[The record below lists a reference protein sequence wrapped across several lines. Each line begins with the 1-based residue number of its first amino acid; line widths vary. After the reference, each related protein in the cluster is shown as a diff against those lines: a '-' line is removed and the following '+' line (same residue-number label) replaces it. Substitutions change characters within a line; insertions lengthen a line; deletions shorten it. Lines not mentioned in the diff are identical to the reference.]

1 MPKKIQE
8 CTRAHLIS
16 VPLPQHAASY
26 TVITH
31 QFVIDHSFQA
41 LANAGFVITEEEY
54 RCTADGQIA
63 QGIYKL
69 QYNNDPDLSMMF
81 AWTNSYN
88 KQVKFKCLIGAYINQ
103 TGTVMTSGDIGTW
116 TRKHVGTADVET
128 TATIDDQVANAHM
141 YYNQLVADKAIMT
154 GISLNKRKQA
164 QLLGI
169 LFAEYQILTTEQASI
184 IRSQMDRPSHVYE
197 DSNSLWAFYNYVTIA
212 LQHSHPRTWME
223 DQRILHYFIS
233 TVGNFN
239 APPQPVIAPVIAISA
254 PVEEEVDPLY
264 VIPNQTNLLDQ
275 IAEVEE
281 IQIHIESDEEY
292 AQRVAEIEGEP
303 EELAAELHLAET
315 TFMNARELELQNEL
329 EEDTFAMAQLS
340 GVKAPEEIMDALMN
354 APEIDASDVDMSQVT
369 WVAPDVAGN
378 FTLKEVEPI
387 VVQEGSD
394 FDIDLHQSEEII
406 LEVTEDKS
414 AFVNDEIVTYTDVA
428 GNTFIVPVVV
438 EDFVSDEEED
448 MIMDQILIPIAAPTL
463 EPTPEEHALFE
474 AEEALYVVPL
484 EEQQEADLDLK
495 EAVAEVKEDNSS
507 DFDLDF
513 GSNDLEDDGVD
524 NTPDFF

>member
-1 MPKKIQE
+1 MPKKIQD
-8 CTRAHLIS
+8 CSRAHLIS

-41 LANAGFVITEEEY
+41 LANAGFVIVDEEY

-128 TATIDDQVANAHM
+128 KTTIDDQVANAYM

-154 GISLNKRKQA
+154 GVSLNKRKQA

-184 IRSQMDRPSHVYE
+184 IRNQMDRPSYVFE
-197 DSNSLWAFYNYVTIA
+197 NSNSLWAFYNYVTIA

-239 APPQPVIAPVIAISA
+239 APPQPAVVPE
-254 PVEEEVDPLY
+254 VEEEEETVVDPLDSNY
-264 VIPNQTNLLDQ
+264 GQPENQTNLLVQ
-275 IAEVEE
+275 IAE
-281 IQIHIESDEEY
+281 ITGDESL
-292 AQRVAEIEGEP
+292 
-303 EELAAELHLAET
+303 LAAQYPVT
-315 TFMNARELELQNEL
+315 
-329 EEDTFAMAQLS
+329 EEEAFQLS
-340 GVKAPEEIMDALMN
+340 DT
-354 APEIDASDVDMSQVT
+354 Q
-369 WVAPDVAGN
+369 
-378 FTLKEVEPI
+378 
-387 VVQEGSD
+387 VVQKGSD

-406 LEVTEDKS
+406 LDANEAEEDH
-414 AFVNDEIVTYTDVA
+414 VIIDDEIWTTDEEPLKIATIVDETVKYTDPA
-428 GNTFIVPVVV
+428 GNTFETPIVVD
-438 EDFVSDEEED
+438 DFISDEEED
-448 MIMDQILIPIAAPTL
+448 MIMDQILIPIAPCAAHDTETEKDLEQEIRETEVANFFEEITPVPTL
-463 EPTPEEHALFE
+463 VPTPEEHAQFE
-474 AEEALYVVPL
+474 AEEALYVEP
-484 EEQQEADLDLK
+484 EANLDLK
-495 EAVAEVKEDNSS
+495 ESVAEVKEDNTS
-507 DFDLDF
+507 DFDFDF
-513 GSNDLEDDGVD
+513 GSNDPEDTEVD

>member
-1 MPKKIQE
+1 MPKKIQD
-8 CTRAHLIS
+8 CSRAHLIS

-41 LANAGFVITEEEY
+41 LANAGFGIVEEEY

-69 QYNNDPDLSMMF
+69 QYNNDPELSMMF

-103 TGTVMTSGDIGTW
+103 TGTVMTSGDMGTW
-116 TRKHVGTADVET
+116 TRKHIGTADTET
-128 TATIDDQVANAHM
+128 KATIDDQVANAYM

-184 IRSQMDRPSHVYE
+184 IRSQMDRPSHVFE

-212 LQHSHPRTWME
+212 LQHSHPKTWME

-233 TVGNFN
+233 TVGNFS
-239 APPQPVIAPVIAISA
+239 APPQPVSAPVPDLSA
-254 PVEEEVDPLY
+254 PVEEEEEEVVDPLY

-275 IAEVEE
+275 IADLEADQIDEDVRYAENDDTYDDTSNENDDTSIEVTEAEE
-281 IQIHIESDEEY
+281 
-292 AQRVAEIEGEP
+292 VP
-303 EELAAELHLAET
+303 
-315 TFMNARELELQNEL
+315 
-329 EEDTFAMAQLS
+329 
-340 GVKAPEEIMDALMN
+340 
-354 APEIDASDVDMSQVT
+354 
-369 WVAPDVAGN
+369 
-378 FTLKEVEPI
+378 
-387 VVQEGSD
+387 
-394 FDIDLHQSEEII
+394 FDIDADDDAVLDALLVPIAPCAAHDAETEREIEKENSTDI
-406 LEVTEDKS
+406 
-414 AFVNDEIVTYTDVA
+414 FPQDEIVHYTDPA
-428 GNTFIVPVVV
+428 GNTFEAPVVKIDTV
-438 EDFVSDEEED
+438 DLNENTKMAVIVSEE
-448 MIMDQILIPIAAPTL
+448 PVFSL
-463 EPTPEEHALFE
+463 EPTPEDHAQIE
-474 AEEALYVVPL
+474 AEEAVVVAPW

-495 EAVAEVKEDNSS
+495 GSVAEVKEDDSS

-513 GSNDLEDDGVD
+513 GSDDPEDDEVD

>member
-1 MPKKIQE
+1 MPKKIQD
-8 CTRAHLIS
+8 CSRAHLIS

-41 LANAGFVITEEEY
+41 LANAGFTVVDEEY
-54 RCTADGQIA
+54 RCTYDGQIA

-69 QYNNDPDLSMMF
+69 QYKNDPDLSMMF

-128 TATIDDQVANAHM
+128 KATIDDQVINANM

-184 IRSQMDRPSHVYE
+184 IRGQMDRPSYVFE

-239 APPQPVIAPVIAISA
+239 APPQPVIVPE
-254 PVEEEVDPLY
+254 VEEEEAVVDELANNYGQPE
-264 VIPNQTNLLDQ
+264 NQTNLLVQ
-275 IAEVEE
+275 IAEITGDESLLAAQYPVTEE
-281 IQIHIESDEEY
+281 EAFQLSDNQAVQEE
-292 AQRVAEIEGEP
+292 VEIEP
-303 EELAAELHLAET
+303 
-315 TFMNARELELQNEL
+315 
-329 EEDTFAMAQLS
+329 
-340 GVKAPEEIMDALMN
+340 
-354 APEIDASDVDMSQVT
+354 
-369 WVAPDVAGN
+369 
-378 FTLKEVEPI
+378 
-387 VVQEGSD
+387 VV
-394 FDIDLHQSEEII
+394 HQSEEII
-406 LEVTEDKS
+406 LEANEAEEDH
-414 AFVNDEIVTYTDVA
+414 VIIEDEIWTTEEEPQKIATIVDATVEYTDPA
-428 GNTFIVPVVV
+428 GNTFEAPIVVD
-438 EDFVSDEEED
+438 DFISDEEED
-448 MIMDQILIPIAAPTL
+448 MIMDQILIPIAPCAVHDTETEKDLEQEIRETEVANFFEEITPVPTL
-463 EPTPEEHALFE
+463 VPTPEEHAQFE
-474 AEEALYVVPL
+474 AEEALYVEP
-484 EEQQEADLDLK
+484 EANLDLK
-495 EAVAEVKEDNSS
+495 ESVAEVKEDNSS
-507 DFDLDF
+507 DFDFDF
-513 GSNDLEDDGVD
+513 GSDDPEDAGAD

>member
-1 MPKKIQE
+1 MPKKIQD

-16 VPLPQHAASY
+16 VPLPNHAATY
-26 TVITH
+26 TVISH
-31 QFVIDHSFQA
+31 QFVIDYSFQT
-41 LANAGFVITEEEY
+41 LANAGFGIVEEEY

-116 TRKHVGTADVET
+116 TRKHIGTADVET
-128 TATIDDQVANAHM
+128 KATIDDQVTNAHM
-141 YYNQLVADKAIMT
+141 YYNQLIADKSIMI
-154 GISLNKRKQA
+154 GINLNKRKQA
-164 QLLGI
+164 QLLGV

-233 TVGNFN
+233 TVGNFK
-239 APPQPVIAPVIAISA
+239 AAPQPVTAPVIVLGT

-275 IAEVEE
+275 IAEVET
-281 IQIHIESDEEY
+281 QNDDTYDDTSDENDDTS
-292 AQRVAEIEGEP
+292 IE
-303 EELAAELHLAET
+303 
-315 TFMNARELELQNEL
+315 
-329 EEDTFAMAQLS
+329 
-340 GVKAPEEIMDALMN
+340 
-354 APEIDASDVDMSQVT
+354 VT
-369 WVAPDVAGN
+369 DN
-378 FTLKEVEPI
+378 Q
-387 VVQEGSD
+387 VVQNGSD
-394 FDIDLHQSEEII
+394 FDIDLHQSEEKEII
-406 LEVTEDKS
+406 DLDEEEDKDWEKLEVAGIITPCAVDDVEAEKEETEL
-414 AFVNDEIVTYTDVA
+414 VQYTDPA
-428 GNTFIVPVVV
+428 GNTFELPMIKESEIPQ
-438 EDFVSDEEED
+438 E
-448 MIMDQILIPIAAPTL
+448 IMDALMNAPEMDVSKVDMSKVTWVDAPVPTL

-484 EEQQEADLDLK
+484 EEEPEANLDLK
-495 EAVAEVKEDNSS
+495 EAVVEVKEDNSS

-513 GSNDLEDDGVD
+513 GSSDPEDDEVD